1 MTVIA
6 AKMLLAPHPVDHFN
20 KTSLQS
26 KNELYSGEKNKDKK
40 NLINSPHSL
49 SNNS

>member
-6 AKMLLAPHPVDHFN
+6 PKMLAPHPVDHFN

-26 KNELYSGEKNKDKK
+26 ENEYSGEKNKDKK
-40 NLINSPHSL
+40 NLLTLCQITVEDG
-49 SNNS
+49 

>member
-6 AKMLLAPHPVDHFN
+6 PKMLAPHPVDHFN

-26 KNELYSGEKNKDKK
+26 ENEDKK
-40 NLINSPHSL
+40 NLLTLCQITVEDG
-49 SNNS
+49 

>member
-6 AKMLLAPHPVDHFN
+6 AKMLAPHPVDHFN

-26 KNELYSGEKNKDKK
+26 ENELYSGEKNKDKK
-40 NLINSPHSL
+40 NLLTLRQITVEDG
-49 SNNS
+49 

>member
-6 AKMLLAPHPVDHFN
+6 AKMLAPHPVDHFN

-26 KNELYSGEKNKDKK
+26 ENELYSGEKTKTKKKKSDKF
-40 NLINSPHSL
+40 SSL
-49 SNNS
+49 FVK

>member
-6 AKMLLAPHPVDHFN
+6 PKMLAPHPVDHFN

-26 KNELYSGEKNKDKK
+26 ENELYSGEKNKDKK
-40 NLINSPHSL
+40 KSPHSL